1 MQQERSDFSKK
12 RNLQEVSK
20 HIFEQKNVEGH
31 KTLVYLNCWNKKESH
46 QELYIQEN
54 CPAKV
59 REKKPCQIIKLTEF
73 IALELPASK
82 GSSFGQNE
90 RILDSNTNP
99 YEGRGISDLG
109 KL

>member
-59 REKKPCQIIKLTEF
+59 REIKT
-73 IALELPASK
+73 LPDNKVHGVYCSRAACK
-82 GSSFGQNE
+82 
-90 RILDSNTNP
+90 
-99 YEGRGISDLG
+99 
-109 KL
+109 